1 MCNIYLTLPTPFV
14 DRDLLTDQGGGVGGV
29 GWGWGGGEKAIL
41 VSVSK
46 IATMVAYDVIA
57 MRRAVLTFAGSSCK
71 D

>member
-1 MCNIYLTLPTPFV
+1 M
-14 DRDLLTDQGGGVGGV
+14 G
-29 GWGWGGGEKAIL
+29 GWGGRMGVGGGEKAIL